1 MMKPKFIPN
10 EEIKSGQLVTV
21 YAESTAAQQAIVASG
36 RIFRVR
42 EVAFP
47 FVFADYYLGQNR
59 WTDSMWQINLE
70 QGANLIALTPEAL
83 YRFKPEKKKTKKK

>member
-1 MMKPKFIPN
+1 MKPKFIPN
-10 EEIKSGQLVTV
+10 EEIKSGQFVTV
-21 YAESTAAQQAIVASG
+21 YAESTAAQQAIIASG

-47 FVFADYYLGQNR
+47 FVFADHYLGQNR

-70 QGANLIALTPEAL
+70 QGASLIALTSKAL
-83 YRFKPEKKKTKKK
+83 FRFKPKKKSIKNK